1 MGLTLAIWVDDVIAA
16 PLASLTETTLPHVVA
31 VACGKCTCAVVNL
44 CYIAAPVADEII
56 IVYAVAVLIA
66 YARRRSVCIIEEPQ
80 LHFHINIKHK
90 YLYTITMAKNISN
103 NAHYGSWY
111 TCFEKRS

>member
-16 PLASLTETTLPHVVA
+16 PLASLTETTLPPCVVA

-66 YARRRSVCIIEEPQ
+66 YARRRSVCIVEEP
-80 LHFHINIKHK
+80 
-90 YLYTITMAKNISN
+90 
-103 NAHYGSWY
+103 
-111 TCFEKRS
+111 